1 MHGGRRSRPVGWV
14 LTALA
19 VLVTSPLAALA
30 QEASPEASPAVLGE
44 AIVTETRDEWMAAYE
59 AEMGFSEPATPG
71 GTFLDSAV
79 ADIQTVMPFLSEE
92 VDTNAVMGLI
102 FDTLTGGDP
111 RTGQPAPNGLAD
123 YWEIAADGRTYTFH
137 LNQDAVWHDGVDVT
151 ANDVLFSFDA
161 LADEATGSAY
171 TGTFVS
177 AVESYR
183 VIDDNTFEMVAQE
196 PRFDFLYSL
205 VAYIVPEHIWAD
217 VPRNEWATDPGAT
230 GQDPSRVV
238 GSGPFRFQ
246 EWRPGESVTLVP
258 NEDYYG
264 KVAYI
269 DEYVRIVWPDQ
280 TALVNGLLNGEVDVA
295 GLEPA
300 DVAAI
305 EGQPGIVVETFPTR
319 GFTFLEINLDPEVT
333 TLFQDV
339 EVRQAMMYALDRQSI
354 VDDILLGY
362 AEVAQGTQ
370 PVISYAYDPEAI
382 RTRYDFDPDRARD
395 LLAEAGWTDSNG
407 DGVVDKDGQELSF
420 ELLYPSGSPTTEQI
434 IAYIQDAW
442 SDVGIAAQP
451 VSLEFPAM
459 IEATTTNPTFAVAAY
474 GFGWDATFIQDAVF
488 GCDQYQVGFNDM
500 RYCNP
505 ELDAINDQ
513 AVLTFDEEER
523 AALLIEASNI
533 VNDELPAPVLHFGRG
548 IVAYSDRL
556 QNYAPNAW
564 GGTPLTY
571 IWIQQ

>member
-1 MHGGRRSRPVGWV
+1 MRGGRRSRPVGWA

-19 VLVTSPLAALA
+19 VLATSPLAALA
-30 QEASPEASPAVLGE
+30 QEASPAASPVGLGE
-44 AIVTETRDEWMAAYE
+44 AIVTETRDEWTAAYE

-79 ADIQTVMPFLSEE
+79 ADIQTTMPFLSEE

-102 FDTLTGGDP
+102 FDQLTGGDP
-111 RTGQPAPNGLAD
+111 LTGQPAPNGLAD
-123 YWEIAADGRTYTFH
+123 YWEIAEDGRTYTFH
-137 LNQDAVWHDGVDVT
+137 LNQEATWHDGVDVT
-151 ANDVLFSFDA
+151 AEDVQFSFDA

-171 TGTFVS
+171 TGTFVQ

-183 VIDDNTFEMVAQE
+183 VIDADTFEMVAKE

-205 VAYIVPEHIWAD
+205 VAYIVPKHIWEN

-246 EWRPGESVTLVP
+246 EWRPGESVTLVR
-258 NEDYYG
+258 NDDYYG

-269 DEYVRIVWPDQ
+269 DEYVRVVWPDQ
-280 TALVNGLLNGEVDVA
+280 TAVVNGLLNGEVDVA

-305 EGQPGIVVETFPTR
+305 EGQPGIVVATYPTR

-333 TLFQDV
+333 TLFQDR
-339 EVRQAMMYALDRQSI
+339 EVRQAMMYALDRESI
-354 VDDILLGY
+354 VNDILLGY

-382 RTRYDFDPDRARD
+382 RTRYDYDPDRARQ
-395 LLAEAGWTDSNG
+395 LLAEAGWTDTNG
-407 DGVVDKDGQELSF
+407 DGTVDKDGQELSF
-420 ELLYPSGSPTTEQI
+420 ELLFPSGSPTTEQI

-442 SDVGIAAQP
+442 GQVGIAAEP

-505 ELDAINDQ
+505 ELDAIHDR
-513 AVLTFDEEER
+513 AALTFDEEER
-523 AALLIEASNI
+523 AALMKEASNI
-533 VNDELPAPVLHFGRG
+533 VNEDLPALVLHFGRS

-556 QNYAPNAW
+556 QNYEPGPW

-571 IWIQQ
+571 IWIQE